1 MTQEEKQQA
10 HEILIEY
17 AGGMLNQLASIDI
30 RLAEYFGGMIANPE
44 LHNGYEILGAVKF
57 LRLLNTYEYN
67 TERVQQVIRLREGEW
82 EKDEKGR
89 WRHLRGGNANSRMD
103 STPNTYSAT
112 SVMRVVMEVLM
123 VRLKVCFTDAPTISA
138 RES

>member
-17 AGGMLNQLASIDI
+17 AGGMLNRLASIDT

-57 LRLLNTYEYN
+57 LRLMNTYEYN

-82 EKDEKGR
+82 AKDEKGR
-89 WRHLRGGNANSRMD
+89 WRHL
-103 STPNTYSAT
+103 
-112 SVMRVVMEVLM
+112 
-123 VRLKVCFTDAPTISA
+123 
-138 RES
+138 